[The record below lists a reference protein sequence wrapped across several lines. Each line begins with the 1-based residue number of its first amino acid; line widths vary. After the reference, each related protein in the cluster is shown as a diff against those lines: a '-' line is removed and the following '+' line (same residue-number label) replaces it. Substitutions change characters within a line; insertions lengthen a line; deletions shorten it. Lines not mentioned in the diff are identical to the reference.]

1 MRTPSIL
8 AGCVGILFSVV
19 LVAADPP
26 YVGRW
31 KINEEKSDFGTAF
44 TFAPA
49 EQGALRLT
57 EGDRSYIVRFDGKE
71 YPHPLGGLVRWI
83 RIDDRSW
90 ETTYTQN
97 GKLVGN
103 AIYQL
108 SDDGGTLTVRP
119 KSGPGSPGVF
129 RRRSGERQGLAGA
142 WSLKTASVST
152 LELAVAEGYDLVLNS
167 GGAKCKANFDLRDY
181 PVFGPDGQTGVETC
195 RISKVGERGFS
206 LAVHVNGKQVA
217 VNTYTVSEDGQT
229 MTDVSGPI
237 GQLHTVVHERQ
248 R

>member
-108 SDDGGTLTVRP
+108 SDDEGDPHRATEERAWLDGCLSTEVRRAA
-119 KSGPGSPGVF
+119 GP
-129 RRRSGERQGLAGA
+129 RRRVESQDGIGLYAGTRGRRRIRPGAQLGRGKMQGEL
-142 WSLKTASVST
+142 
-152 LELAVAEGYDLVLNS
+152 
-167 GGAKCKANFDLRDY
+167 
-181 PVFGPDGQTGVETC
+181 
-195 RISKVGERGFS
+195 
-206 LAVHVNGKQVA
+206 
-217 VNTYTVSEDGQT
+217 
-229 MTDVSGPI
+229 
-237 GQLHTVVHERQ
+237 
-248 R
+248 